1 MNNQIKL
8 TSNFLLIYEKNLKF
22 NYELKLMKIAI

>member
-8 TSNFLLIYEKNLKF
+8 TSNFLKIYEKNLKF
-22 NYELKLMKIAI
+22 NYELRLTKIAI